1 MPQHLGRDFD
11 HHKCCAYCC
20 GSHYGKTA
28 AMSIS
33 EGAEWVRV
41 EGNHQKTSDQGFTIL
56 PQLLRQ
62 MDYHLLSFS
71 SS

>member
-1 MPQHLGRDFD
+1 MWGETLTTSVVLIV
-11 HHKCCAYCC
+11 AY
-20 GSHYGKTA
+20 YGKTA